1 MSDTGKSKKE
11 EYAPP
16 KGWANGKLLEP
27 KDWIEYFYDDE
38 MCQFIDDSV
47 KPGQIRSSLLNEI
60 NADRKMEARS
70 VLWDKESKKA
80 ISIIRKGKKS

>member
-1 MSDTGKSKKE
+1 
-11 EYAPP
+11 
-16 KGWANGKLLEP
+16 
-27 KDWIEYFYDDE
+27 